1 MKAAA
6 MKEEIGMITIKDV
19 AEQAGVSYAT
29 VSRAL
34 NGRDEVS
41 PSTRA
46 RIIAIAQ
53 EMGYQPNAVARSLV
67 SQKTSTIALIVPDV
81 ANSFFADITMAVH
94 TAAEAGGYTTMVCN
108 TSWNPAKEQEK
119 LQIMVQQRV
128 EGIILKPTAFIRP
141 GSLEALGVPLVLFW
155 HAMDDDLS
163 YIEVDHA
170 LGSRLAIEHLLERGY
185 KRIAYLGGVETSPSN
200 QIRLLA
206 YQKCLQE
213 AGLPVDPK
221 LISYGPFRLES
232 GYQRLADLMK
242 LEKRPDAIFCGS
254 DIIAMGALQYARRN
268 NIQVPG
274 DLGIVG
280 FDDVACASL
289 PLIGLTTIEQP
300 RDQLGEAALDALL
313 TEIKQFPQ
321 RARQR
326 VMIKPK
332 LKIRSTT

>member
-1 MKAAA
+1 
-6 MKEEIGMITIKDV
+6 MITIKDV
-19 AEQAGVSYAT
+19 AERAGVSYAT

-46 RIIAIAQ
+46 HIIAIAQ
-53 EMGYQPNAVARSLV
+53 DMGYQPNAVARSLV

-94 TAAEAGGYTTMVCN
+94 TAAEESGYTTMVCN
-108 TSWNPAKEQEK
+108 TSWSPAKEQEK

-155 HAMDDDLS
+155 HEMDDDLS

-170 LGSRLAIEHLLERGY
+170 LGSQLAVNHLLERGY
-185 KRIAYLGGVETSPSN
+185 RRIAYLGGVETSPSN

-206 YQKCLQE
+206 YQKSIQE
-213 AGLPVDPK
+213 AGLQVEPK
-221 LISYGPFRLES
+221 LITYGPFRLES
-232 GYQRLADLMK
+232 GYQRLSDLMK
-242 LEKRPDAIFCGS
+242 MEKPPDAIFCGS
-254 DIIAMGALQYARRN
+254 DIIAMGALQYARRHE
-268 NIQVPG
+268 IQVPG

-289 PLIGLTTIEQP
+289 PLVGLTTIEQP
-300 RDQLGEAALDALL
+300 RDQLGEAALKTLL
-313 TEIKQFPQ
+313 TEIQQFPQ

-332 LKIRSTT
+332 LKVRTTT